1 MTLNGRNVH
10 ILLFSVAREVEMKST
25 DSFMSRRMRT
35 TAGRPS
41 KKTPIRNGN
50 MTTHRKRFFLSN
62 CIFQPKCLNVRRI
75 RQKRSVAQRPLVET
89 DPT

>member
-50 MTTHRKRFFLSN
+50 MTTHRKRFFYTIVYFN
-62 CIFQPKCLNVRRI
+62 QNV
-75 RQKRSVAQRPLVET
+75 
-89 DPT
+89 